1 MTRTAS
7 AAASAVPRT
16 VTTAALAT
24 LVLLGMTSCTGEKP
38 TTPTA
43 SPAPSAPP
51 ASPSAN
57 PEEVEAR
64 TKAIEAYDNLRKAQ
78 VTASAKADTTGGD
91 LDKYAAG
98 ALLSELKYD
107 LVLKEQQGL
116 VTKGEPTWKVEVT
129 EVNVA
134 KRPFSATLEDCFDA
148 TDWKTVFKDTGKS
161 AAVPG
166 QNKKYL
172 VRAQAVQYDDGR
184 WLISSAKA
192 DRDRP
197 C

>member
-7 AAASAVPRT
+7 AAAAAVPRT

-24 LVLLGMTSCTGEKP
+24 LALLGVTSCTAKP
-38 TTPTA
+38 ISPGA
-43 SPAPSAPP
+43 SAAPSSAPP

-64 TKAIEAYDNLRKAQ
+64 TKAVEAYDGLREAQ
-78 VTASAKADTTGGD
+78 IAASAKADTSGGD
-91 LDKYAAG
+91 LAKYAAG
-98 ALLSELKYD
+98 TLLSELKYD
-107 LVLKEQQGL
+107 LILKKEQGM
-116 VTKGEPTWKVEVT
+116 VTKGKPTWNVQVTKVNIAT
-129 EVNVA
+129 
-134 KRPFSATLEDCFDA
+134 RPFTVALEDCFDG
-148 TDWKTVFKDTGKS
+148 TNWQTVFKATGKS

-166 QNKKYL
+166 QTKKYV
-172 VRAQAVQYDDGR
+172 VRAQAVKYDDGR